1 MSHVKTRLSR
11 KVGRDKKRRD
21 VLEAIAVLQ
30 VRDDGRFLWGG
41 GSGDGKKWKDSRSI
55 VEGRTM
61 TFIEELVVGGE
72 REIIMMLRFLL
83 GQDGR

>member
-11 KVGRDKKRRD
+11 KMGRDKKRRH

-30 VRDDGRFLWGG
+30 VRDDGSFLWGG
-41 GSGDGKKWKDSRSI
+41 GSGDGKKWKDSRST

-83 GQDGR
+83 GQDSR

>member
-30 VRDDGRFLWGG
+30 VRDDGSFLWGG
-41 GSGDGKKWKDSRSI
+41 GR
-55 VEGRTM
+55 
-61 TFIEELVVGGE
+61 
-72 REIIMMLRFLL
+72 
-83 GQDGR
+83 